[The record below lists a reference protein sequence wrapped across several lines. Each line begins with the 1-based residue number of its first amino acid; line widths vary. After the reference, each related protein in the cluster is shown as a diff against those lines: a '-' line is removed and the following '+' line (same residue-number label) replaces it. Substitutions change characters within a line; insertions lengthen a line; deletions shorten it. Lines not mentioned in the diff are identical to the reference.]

1 MALSSGGDRLA
12 REIDEY
18 ALRLY
23 KTDPKDSNYPRLPRC
38 WSSKDR
44 SRTLKLSHFG
54 LAVTYGGG
62 YSERHDPTYNN
73 HEPATVR
80 SDVPIPLT
88 TGIYYFEVTVSN
100 KGNNGRSVSVG
111 VVTKSSNLTK
121 LPGYE
126 HSSFG
131 YHNDGSVYHGSS
143 SSGLKFG
150 PRIVENDT
158 VGCGIDFMS
167 RSLFFTRNGIF
178 LGKAFEGKIPASPGT
193 RIYPAVGLQ
202 GRGARLTANFGQ
214 RPFSYAFDLHIKR
227 VRALREKK
235 LIESVCK
242 EEFAGPKMRE
252 CVAMQSDVVAARH
265 PTWHPNPQ

>member
-23 KTDPKDSNYPRLPRC
+23 KTDPRDSNHPRLPRC

-44 SRTLKLSHFG
+44 SRTLKLSHFA

-80 SDVPIPLT
+80 ADVPIPLT

-121 LPGYE
+121 LPGCE

-178 LGKAFEGKIPASPGT
+178 LGKAFEGKIPVSHNRLFCASSPLPCHSGFLS
-193 RIYPAVGLQ
+193 RSCRCPPPFHFVLLKSLYL
-202 GRGARLTANFGQ
+202 ARVLLLNIHINDPMNIIAADF
-214 RPFSYAFDLHIKR
+214 RPITISF
-227 VRALREKK
+227 
-235 LIESVCK
+235 
-242 EEFAGPKMRE
+242 
-252 CVAMQSDVVAARH
+252 
-265 PTWHPNPQ
+265 